1 MPGSAVQ
8 SRMQSESR
16 SVREAA
22 LRHMPSQQDVRTI
35 WSILAI
41 ASGIPLALSLSTT
54 VLEVLANSPHA
65 LESVSQT
72 VTFSIWLFV
81 ALYARRPA
89 YYEATLQ
96 RRIEWHRRSR
106 AERIRASRIFAAA
119 AAGLLGLIFGGPIL
133 VGMILLPGQ
142 SWGAYLAQAMP
153 ILRVVATAMVAVA
166 IVLGAVRGRS
176 SRAHTP
182 VV

>member
-1 MPGSAVQ
+1 MPGSAMQ

-54 VLEVLANSPHA
+54 VLEVLVNSPHA

-72 VTFSIWLFV
+72 VTFSFLLFV
-81 ALYARRPA
+81 ALYARTPA
-89 YYEATLQ
+89 YYEATVQ
-96 RRIEWHRRSR
+96 RRLEWHRRSR
-106 AERIRASRIFAAA
+106 ALLIRASCSSAAA
-119 AAGLLGLIFGGPIL
+119 AAGLHGRL
-133 VGMILLPGQ
+133 VDG
-142 SWGAYLAQAMP
+142 
-153 ILRVVATAMVAVA
+153 
-166 IVLGAVRGRS
+166 
-176 SRAHTP
+176 
-182 VV
+182 